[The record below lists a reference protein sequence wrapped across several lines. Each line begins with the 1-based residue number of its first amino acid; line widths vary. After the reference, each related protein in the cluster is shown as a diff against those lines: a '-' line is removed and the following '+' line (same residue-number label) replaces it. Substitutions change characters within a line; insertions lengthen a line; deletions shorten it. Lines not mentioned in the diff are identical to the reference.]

1 MGVDV
6 ISTEKM
12 TYIFTGSAEEIR
24 RQKYACGFLD
34 LMDIHELR
42 LTFKEAE
49 KRLADENAA
58 LHARKTKLGEDI
70 ARLREKHG
78 AAPSNLTPEKA

>member
-42 LTFKEAE
+42 LTLKEAE
-49 KRLADENAA
+49 KRLADENAS

-70 ARLREKHG
+70 ARLRQKYGPANPDLSPIE
-78 AAPSNLTPEKA
+78 A